1 MNSRVR
7 VAGLI
12 ALLDPQWRAKIFR
25 GGLVLLIPIVGWPAV
40 MGYRARFVRHLFTD
54 EPGPLPEWRGQF
66 RRHLVEGLRA
76 MGVVFGYFA
85 PLYVALF
92 ALVTARGFVPD
103 TSTLAWTAGFV
114 AVPILSTLSFPTAC
128 VLLAMATEHWISPV
142 EAAVFIAS
150 FAAVVF
156 VIPAGFCQ
164 VSRTG
169 RYRDAFALGAAL
181 CLIARRPRSYVAAW
195 WHSSVMATAGHFTLP
210 LAPWGVV
217 WCYLGILVL
226 FNAILLDDGTAPG
239 QGWLQR
245 ALIDPRLARTAGVAA
260 RDANGEVV
268 RLLEIGE
275 YAAPLPRWVG

>member
-25 GGLVLLIPIVGWPAV
+25 GGLVLLIPIIGWPAV
-40 MGYRARFVRHLFTD
+40 MGYRARFVRHLFAN
-54 EPGPLPEWRGQF
+54 EPTPLPEWRGEF
-66 RRHLVEGLRA
+66 RRHFVEGLRA
-76 MGVVFGYFA
+76 MGVVFGYLA

-92 ALVTARGFVPD
+92 ALVTSRGFVPD
-103 TSTLAWTAGFV
+103 SSTLAWTAGFV
-114 AVPILSTLSFPTAC
+114 AIPILSTLSFPTAC
-128 VLLAMATEHWISPV
+128 VLLAMAIERWISPV
-142 EAAVFIAS
+142 EAIAFIAA

-181 CLIARRPRSYVAAW
+181 RLIARHPRTYLAAW
-195 WHSSVMATAGHFTLP
+195 WHSSVMSLAGHFALS

-226 FNAILLDDGTAPG
+226 FNAILLDDGAVPR

-245 ALIDPRLARTAGVAA
+245 ALDDPRLARTAGVAV

-268 RLLEIGE
+268 RVIELGE

>member
-12 ALLDPQWRAKIFR
+12 ALLDPHWRAKIFR

-54 EPGPLPEWRGQF
+54 EPSPLPEWSGQF

-85 PLYVALF
+85 PLYVVLAT
-92 ALVTARGFVPD
+92 LVATRGFVPG
-103 TSTLAWTAGFV
+103 TPTLICTAVFV

-128 VLLAMATEHWISPV
+128 VLLALAPERWITPF
-142 EAAVFIAS
+142 EALAFIAA
-150 FAAVVF
+150 FALTVF

-164 VSRTG
+164 VARTG
-169 RYRDAFALGAAL
+169 RYRDAFVLGAAL
-181 CLIARRPRSYVAAW
+181 RLIARHPRAYFAAW
-195 WHSSVMATAGHFTLP
+195 WHSSVMAMAGHFALP
-210 LAPWGVV
+210 LSPWGVV

-226 FNAILLDDGTAPG
+226 FNALLLDDDTAPG
-239 QGWLQR
+239 DGWLRR
-245 ALIDPRLARTAGVAA
+245 ALADPKLARRPGVEV

-268 RLLEIGE
+268 NVLEIGE

>member
-12 ALLDPQWRAKIFR
+12 ALLDTRWRAKIFR

-54 EPGPLPEWRGQF
+54 EPSPLPEWSGQF
-66 RRHLVEGLRA
+66 RHHLVEGLRA

-92 ALVTARGFVPD
+92 ALVSSRGFVPD
-103 TSTLAWTAGFV
+103 SSTLAWTAGFV

-128 VLLAMATEHWISPV
+128 VLLALAPERWITPL
-142 EAAVFIAS
+142 EA
-150 FAAVVF
+150 FAFLAAFALTVF
-156 VIPAGFCQ
+156 VIPAAFCQ

-181 CLIARRPRSYVAAW
+181 RLIARHPRAYLAAW
-195 WHSSVMATAGHFTLP
+195 WHSSVMALAGHFALP

-226 FNAILLDDGTAPG
+226 FNALLLDNGTAPG
-239 QGWLQR
+239 AGWLRR
-245 ALIDPRLARTAGVAA
+245 ALEDPKLARQAGVEV

-268 RLLEIGE
+268 SVLEIGE